1 MTAQDPAT
9 RTSRNSFLTIAQ
21 LVISLGGAFVSIL
34 AAAFLLIADRFT
46 QTQPGIDR
54 TGLGQIN
61 QLVVMLLL
69 LAFAGIPSIVLCIRW
84 LRGIEPG
91 EAKSNRWLLV
101 ASFLLIVW
109 LGALYAGALLLNNGQ
124 SSPFLLVVDLFLIAL
139 PLIWLLGLA
148 LHRIKAG
155 SWKRFWGLV
164 AGTFYITL
172 PIILIVEGIILITAI
187 LAASALPGFQDFFNQ
202 LSALATSS
210 TESLDQMLNELAPVL
225 ASPQAMYTLIFGFG
239 LLIPLVEEFLKP
251 LMLWLFSRRHLTPS
265 QGFAIGVDQRS
276 CLCPGGKPVRSQ
288 CRRRNGLLC
297 HSTWENRNRLVAH
310 IHHRDDG
317 LGACLHLARWTRTAP
332 GIDLQRRRYPA
343 RHMEFICHR
352 DGIWE
357 SAVSAARH
365 RFRPGRSC
373 PLDIRPDGG
382 VDVDHPVRDESQ
394 ACPGGSAHSAYP
406 GVNVHPRSKPGT
418 FLLEKCSINVLALL
432 KYNLK
437 FTGGSI
443 KFKLPDLMNLSRIFA
458 YFWIMLNTRSEY
470 ESELNESQRSS

>member
-9 RTSRNSFLTIAQ
+9 RSSRNSFLTIAQ

-109 LGALYAGALLLNNGQ
+109 LGALYGGALLLNNGQ

-265 QGFAIGVDQRS
+265 QGFAMGLISGAAFALVES
-276 CLCPGGKPVRSQ
+276 LFALNAAGGEDYYAIVLGRTGT
-288 CRRRNGLLC
+288 GLL
-297 HSTWENRNRLVAH
+297 HTFTTGMMGWALASTWHDGHGLRL
-310 IHHRDDG
+310 G
-317 LGACLHLARWTRTAP
+317 LIYSGVVILH
-332 GIDLQRRRYPA
+332 
-343 RHMEFICHR
+343 
-352 DGIWE
+352 GIWN
-357 SAVSAARH
+357 SFAIVMG
-365 RFRPGRSC
+365 F
-373 PLDIRPDGG
+373 
-382 VDVDHPVRDESQ
+382 
-394 ACPGGSAHSAYP
+394 GSLP
-406 GVNVHPRSKPGT
+406 FQLPGT
-418 FLLEKCSINVLALL
+418 VSDLAEAAPWILGL
-432 KYNLK
+432 MAVWMLTILYVMNRRLAQEDQP
-437 FTGGSI
+437 T
-443 KFKLPDLMNLSRIFA
+443 LPTLV
-458 YFWIMLNTRSEY
+458 
-470 ESELNESQRSS
+470 